1 MFKYPS
7 VFNWTAT
14 YRRDSTIV
22 APYEYW
28 QYYNNKVRLK
38 EFFNRISFW
47 SEFLTNSQKAET
59 QLYSVLLFL
68 SRKNFK
74 FSRKTTSV

>member
-68 SRKNFK
+68 RRKNFK
-74 FSRKTTSV
+74 FSRKTTSE

>member
-28 QYYNNKVRLK
+28 QYYNNKVRSK

-68 SRKNFK
+68 RRKNFK
-74 FSRKTTSV
+74 FSRKTTSE